1 MMLSTELDPERAPS
15 EGPSAAAVAAAAAE
29 EPPGALAVAFVQ
41 KPQDG
46 TADATLDVVLQPS
59 YVYYSGGCWT
69 GRGRSISR
77 HHVGLGGGRGRARIA
92 RLHAG

>member
-1 MMLSTELDPERAPS
+1 MWPTAELEAERAPS

-29 EPPGALAVAFVQ
+29 APPGGGEQSRALAVAFVQ

-59 YVYYSGGCWT
+59 YVYYSG
-69 GRGRSISR
+69 
-77 HHVGLGGGRGRARIA
+77 A
-92 RLHAG
+92 